1 MKFNDSLMPLCIL
14 TITLLNSQ
22 ITHGMELDGGFEP
35 SSSPTMFT
43 RLWGSG
49 SAEIDRL
56 GAQTARAMKSFADV
70 LLKKA
75 QDQNQQSIG
84 QKALQVAG
92 HCAKKIIF
100 TPKYLLLT
108 TGIALYASPRLRNA
122 TGRFI
127 ANRYNAFAT
136 QNPNNIFVRAITGT
150 RSIFNFIVGG
160 DAREQAAREQQN
172 ATREEV
178 RTLRTQLDEA
188 RGANER
194 FTQRLEA
201 ATAAVNRVEAATGIL
216 AGNVAQTREAL
227 NTHTGSVEHIL
238 GEIARLTGDLQTL
251 QDSAISPFA
260 QRLDTLRETLETHR
274 AQLEG
279 MLTRIDQSDK
289 RNTTVITG
297 LQQEVGSFANSL
309 AGVSGNTQEILR
321 RLAQCHPSEQQTQAE
336 ATTSTA
342 VVNPFTVVGR
352 GQPVHREEGQ
362 GLLSLVA
369 SDM

>member
-1 MKFNDSLMPLCIL
+1 MKFNNSLMHLCIL

-22 ITHGMELDGGFEP
+22 IIYGMELDGGFEP
-35 SSSPTMFT
+35 SSSPTMLT

-84 QKALQVAG
+84 RKALQVAG
-92 HCAKKIIF
+92 HCAKKIILN
-100 TPKYLLLT
+100 PKYLLLT

-136 QNPNNIFVRAITGT
+136 QNPNNIFVRAIAGT

-160 DAREQAAREQQN
+160 DAREQAAREQQD

-178 RTLRTQLDEA
+178 RTLRTQLEEA
-188 RGANER
+188 RRARTTLEERLGAVTE
-194 FTQRLEA
+194 
-201 ATAAVNRVEAATGIL
+201 AVNGVEAITRTL
-216 AGNVAQTREAL
+216 AGNVTQTREAL
-227 NTHTGSVEHIL
+227 NAHTGTVERIL
-238 GEIARLTGDLQTL
+238 GEIARLTRELQTL

-260 QRLDTLRETLETHR
+260 QRLERLRETLEAHR
-274 AQLEG
+274 TQLEG
-279 MLTRIDQSDK
+279 MRTRIDQSDEH
-289 RNTTVITG
+289 NTTVITG
-297 LQQEVGSFANSL
+297 LQQEVGSLVSGL
-309 AGVSGNTQEILR
+309 ARVSGNTQEILR
-321 RLAQCHPSEQQTQAE
+321 RLAQRHPSEQKTPAK
-336 ATTSTA
+336 AATSTVA
-342 VVNPFTVVGR
+342 NPLIVGR
-352 GQPVHREEGQ
+352 GKPVAGNGIL
-362 GLLSLVA
+362 GLLDS
-369 SDM
+369 